1 MQSHMVLQAD
11 AHRQDVECIV
21 RDIFQTMLGL
31 EITPTEAP
39 WPTQEDLLSVAVHY
53 AGTWTGAVLIECTPP
68 QAFQFTARLMGDEP
82 ASRVNEDVR
91 DAMGELANMIA
102 GNLKPV
108 LPRGV
113 HLSMPSL
120 VEGSD
125 YSLWLCG
132 GNAVDRL
139 AFHSEAGVFW
149 VTLVE
154 LLEKPPG
161 GRRAR

>member
-1 MQSHMVLQAD
+1 MVLQAG
-11 AHRQDVECIV
+11 AHRQDMERTVQ
-21 RDIFQTMLGL
+21 DIFQTMLGL
-31 EITPTEAP
+31 EITTTEAQ
-39 WPTQEDLLSVAVHY
+39 WPPQQDFLSVTVHY

-68 QAFQFTARLMGDEP
+68 QAFRFTARLMASEP
-82 ASRVNEDVR
+82 AGRVDEDVR

-108 LPRGV
+108 LPHGV

-125 YSLWLCG
+125 YSLWICG